1 MTFYLQTYPF
11 DSHVLALG
19 ASVAQDRSY
28 RRMTRRWAENRDQTL
43 GINVREDAERDAYV
57 LSALVPGLKSD
68 ELNIQV
74 LEDVLRIQGEYRA
87 DESNYLVREL
97 PNGSFT
103 RTLRLPAAIDAE
115 HVEANITDGILTLRL
130 PKAESARPK
139 QIKIKSN

>member
-1 MTFYLQTYPF
+1 MTFYLQTYP
-11 DSHVLALG
+11 
-19 ASVAQDRSY
+19 Y
-28 RRMTRRWAENRDQTL
+28 RRIARRWAENRDQTL
-43 GINVREDAERDAYV
+43 GVNVREEDDAYV

-68 ELNIQV
+68 EVNIQV
-74 LEDVLRIQGEYRA
+74 LEDVLRIQGEYKA

-115 HVEANITDGILTLRL
+115 HVEANITDGVLTLRL